1 MFLNYLKNFFLKYT
15 LKNKWQEVSN
25 LATTNT
31 IRTVGLLVD
40 ETEFSEKESLI
51 QELISNGFA
60 ANKISILVYRDTINK
75 KEIHSRHTFNSV
87 VLNWDGTITDRVVNE
102 FIKTE
107 FDLLVSYYEIEKAI
121 LLLVTNNSKAR
132 FKVGFS
138 SIDKRLHHL
147 TITTRI
153 ENYTIFVHELFKYL
167 KILNKIES

>member
-15 LKNKWQEVSN
+15 LKNKWREVSS
-25 LATTNT
+25 LATTNA
-31 IRTVGLLVD
+31 IRTVGLLID
-40 ETEFSEKESLI
+40 ETVFANRESLI

-60 ANKISILVYRDTINK
+60 VNNISILVYRDTINK
-75 KEIHSRHTFNSV
+75 KEIHSRYTFNSS
-87 VLNWDGTITDRVVNE
+87 VLSWSGEITDATVSK
-102 FIKTE
+102 FIETE

-121 LLLVTNNSKAR
+121 LLLITNNSKAK

>member
-15 LKNKWQEVSN
+15 LKNKWQEVNN

-31 IRTVGLLVD
+31 IRTVGLLID
-40 ETEFSEKESLI
+40 ETKFLDKESLI

-60 ANKISILVYRDTINK
+60 ANNISILVYRDAINK
-75 KEIHSRHTFNSV
+75 KETYSRHTFNSA

-102 FIKTE
+102 FIETE
-107 FDLLVSYYEIEKAI
+107 FDLLVSYYETAKAF
-121 LLLVTNNSKAR
+121 LLLITNNSKAK

>member
-121 LLLVTNNSKAR
+121 LLLITNNSKAR

>member
-1 MFLNYLKNFFLKYT
+1 M
-15 LKNKWQEVSN
+15 SS
-25 LATTNT
+25 LATTNA
-31 IRTVGLLVD
+31 IRTVGLLID
-40 ETEFSEKESLI
+40 ETVFSDRKSLI
-51 QELISNGFA
+51 QELISNGFEV
-60 ANKISILVYRDTINK
+60 NNISILVYRDTINK
-75 KEIHSRHTFNSV
+75 KEIHSRYTFNSS
-87 VLNWDGTITDRVVNE
+87 VLSWSGEITDATVSK
-102 FIKTE
+102 FIETE

-121 LLLVTNNSKAR
+121 LLLITNNSKAK

>member
-25 LATTNT
+25 LASTNA
-31 IRTVGLLVD
+31 IRTVGLLID
-40 ETEFSEKESLI
+40 ETRFSEKEDLI
-51 QELISNGFA
+51 QELISNGFV
-60 ANKISILVYRDTINK
+60 ANDISVVVYSDTINK
-75 KEIHSRHTFNSV
+75 KEIHSRHTFNSA

-102 FIKTE
+102 FIETK
-107 FDLLVSYYEIEKAI
+107 FDLLVSYYETEKAF
-121 LLLVTNNSKAR
+121 LLLITNNSKAK

>member
-15 LKNKWQEVSN
+15 LKNKWQEVSSY
-25 LATTNT
+25 AATNT
-31 IRTVGLLVD
+31 IKTVGLLID
-40 ETEFSEKESLI
+40 ETAFSEKESLI
-51 QELISNGFA
+51 QDLISNGFVA
-60 ANKISILVYRDTINK
+60 SNITVIVYREAINK
-75 KEIHSRHTFNSV
+75 KENPSRYTFNSD
-87 VLNWDGTITDRVVNE
+87 VLNWNAEITDTVVSQ
-102 FIKTE
+102 FIQTE

-121 LLLVTNNSKAR
+121 LLLITNNSKAK

-153 ENYTIFVHELFKYL
+153 ENYMIFVHELCKYL

>member
-1 MFLNYLKNFFLKYT
+1 M
-15 LKNKWQEVSN
+15 SS
-25 LATTNT
+25 LATTNA
-31 IRTVGLLVD
+31 IRTVGLLID
-40 ETEFSEKESLI
+40 ETVFANRESLI

-60 ANKISILVYRDTINK
+60 VNNISILVYRDTINK
-75 KEIHSRHTFNSV
+75 KEIHSRYTFNSS
-87 VLNWDGTITDRVVNE
+87 VLSWSGEITDATVSK
-102 FIKTE
+102 FIETE

-121 LLLVTNNSKAR
+121 LLLITNNSKAK

>member
-15 LKNKWQEVSN
+15 LKNKWREVSS
-25 LATTNT
+25 LATTNA
-31 IRTVGLLVD
+31 IRTVGLLID
-40 ETEFSEKESLI
+40 ETVFSDRKSLI
-51 QELISNGFA
+51 QELISNGFEV
-60 ANKISILVYRDTINK
+60 NNISILVYRDTINK
-75 KEIHSRHTFNSV
+75 KEIHSRYTFNSS
-87 VLNWDGTITDRVVNE
+87 VLSWSGEITDATVSK
-102 FIKTE
+102 FIETE

-121 LLLVTNNSKAR
+121 LLLITNNSKAK

>member
-15 LKNKWQEVSN
+15 LKNKWQEVSS

-31 IRTVGLLVD
+31 IRTVGLVID
-40 ETEFSEKESLI
+40 ETKFSDKESLI

-60 ANKISILVYRDTINK
+60 ANNISILVYRDTLNK
-75 KEIHSRHTFNSV
+75 KETYSRHTFNSNI
-87 VLNWDGTITDRVVNE
+87 LSWKGTITDTVVSE
-102 FIKTE
+102 FIETE

-121 LLLVTNNSKAR
+121 LLLITNNSKAK

>member
-1 MFLNYLKNFFLKYT
+1 M
-15 LKNKWQEVSN
+15 SN
-25 LATTNT
+25 VATTNT
-31 IRTVGLLVD
+31 IRKVGLLVD